1 MNLDTLRQIESLAP
15 LTRRQLEQASRRLVW
30 RQYAPGSLIF
40 PHQVP
45 LDIDGIV
52 YRGRVRVSTV
62 QRGHRQVVDYIH
74 AGEPVHRKRVV
85 RYSWPVELRAVEP
98 TVLCLLPS
106 DGLTVQTT
114 LTRPVTSSERT
125 ILRRTNR
132 MAGWFWPVLL
142 VALLLV
148 VGWQWQSPWRS
159 ALSEVMYG
167 FASYSLGTEDVAG
180 AVSLLQTSV
189 ELNPRQARAYNDL
202 GYIYYRE
209 GQRER
214 ALATFRQAA
223 LADPSLSAAQNN
235 LGLGY
240 LEVGRL
246 DLAVT
251 ALRQAVAL
259 DPESAPAWVN
269 LGVAE
274 QQAGRPD
281 EAIQAYQAALRL
293 DPSRTVTLVNLGG
306 LYYQQGLFPEAQRN
320 LKAALEIQPDLPQA
334 HLILG
339 AIALSTQ
346 DSNRAWTELQAARAS
361 LGRDPLLHFYLGLW
375 YERAGKLDQARR
387 EMDQV
392 LASRPQPDLAA
403 QAHSHLVALTP

>member
-15 LTRRQLEQASRRLVW
+15 LTRRQLEQASQRLLW
-30 RQYAPGSLIF
+30 RHYAPGSLIF

-45 LDIDGIV
+45 LDVDGVV

-62 QRGHRQVVDYIH
+62 QRSHRQVVDYIH
-74 AGEPVHRKRVV
+74 AGEPIQRKRLA

-98 TVLCLLPS
+98 TVLCLLPPDDLS
-106 DGLTVQTT
+106 IQAVP
-114 LTRPVTSSERT
+114 TRPATSDRT
-125 ILRRTNR
+125 IVRGTNR
-132 MAGWFWPVLL
+132 MARWFWPVLL

-159 ALSEVMYG
+159 ALSGVMYG
-167 FASYSLGTEDVAG
+167 FASYSLRTENVAG

-209 GQRER
+209 GQREQ

-223 LADPSLSAAQNN
+223 TADPSLSIAQNN

-240 LEVGRL
+240 LEVGQL
-246 DLAVT
+246 DLAVS

-259 DPESAPAWVN
+259 DPESVSAWVN

-274 QQAGRPD
+274 QQAGRLD
-281 EAIQAYQAALRL
+281 EATRAYQAALRL
-293 DPSRTVTLVNLGG
+293 DPSLTVALVNLGV

-320 LKAALEIQPDLPQA
+320 FKAALEVQPDLPQA
-334 HLILG
+334 HLVLG

-346 DSNRAWTELQAARAS
+346 DLDRAWTELQAARAS

-375 YERAGKLDQARR
+375 YEQAGKLDLARQ

-392 LASRPQPDLAA
+392 LTLRPRPDLAA